1 MNFQNCRTMATNTIQ
16 TKAEAHTLQFSLWK
30 YSIAG
35 VLAGL
40 IAGIANNVWIL
51 IYPFVSG
58 MDAPPG
64 VDAMSVSVFSFLPML
79 LAGFF
84 YYFISMK
91 NASRGTKIFIG
102 LGIVAFLAS
111 LYGPLNPDQLGA
123 LFQAGEVPAGFALFT
138 IPMHIIAALTAL
150 VFMPRFVMSE

>member
-16 TKAEAHTLQFSLWK
+16 TKAHENTIQYSLWK

-40 IAGIANNVWIL
+40 IAGIANNIWIL
-51 IYPFVSG
+51 IYPYVAG

-91 NASRGTKIFIG
+91 DASRGTKVFIA
-102 LGIVAFLAS
+102 LGVLAFLAS
-111 LYGPLNPDQLGA
+111 LYGPFNPDQMGA
-123 LFQAGEVPAGFALFT
+123 FFQTGEVPSGFALFT